1 MFFVNMELT
10 IICKKAVIENS
21 RVLEIFSDQSV
32 TPRFLK
38 TLIMI
43 MISFLRGLMPIN
55 NARPKGD
62 KQKKSYVPLIAI
74 PKKCKIGALEKV
86 SIL

>member
-1 MFFVNMELT
+1 MKLT
-10 IICKKAVIENS
+10 IICKKAVTENS
-21 RVLEIFSDQSV
+21 RVLEFFSDQSV

-38 TLIMI
+38 TLIMM

-62 KQKKSYVPLIAI
+62 K
-74 PKKCKIGALEKV
+74 
-86 SIL
+86 